1 MQWTCGSPRVS
12 VLRFESERGAGS
24 AIDRSYT
31 MPPLGD
37 DEFRLLAY
45 MRGYADRLGQRLDPN
60 WVREQLEFDEARMR
74 SAANALAKRGL
85 AEFFDWKPRKIDL
98 LFEPE
103 IGEGPF
109 MIRLTEHGW
118 NYLRQEA

>member
-1 MQWTCGSPRVS
+1 
-12 VLRFESERGAGS
+12 
-24 AIDRSYT
+24 

-45 MRGYADRLGQRLDPN
+45 LRGYADRREQHLDPN
-60 WVREQLEFDEARMR
+60 WVREQLEFSPSAMR
-74 SAANALAKRGL
+74 QAANALAKKGL
-85 AEFFDWKPRKIDL
+85 VEFFDFKPRKIDL

-109 MIRLTEHGW
+109 MCDIRLTEYGW
-118 NYLRQEA
+118 NYLRAPEA